1 MLLKSLKVVWF
12 CCEAAFGRLRK
23 EDLAF
28 LMFLMNR
35 IGSVKCLRQLVYLC
49 VYIGEDVFVLRIRRD
64 GRFFCGLLFPF
75 PLANAEETG
84 NY

>member
-12 CCEAAFGRLRK
+12 CCEAAFGRLTK
-23 EDLAF
+23 EDLTF

-35 IGSVKCLRQLVYLC
+35 IGGVKCLRQLVYLC

-75 PLANAEETG
+75 PLANAEETD